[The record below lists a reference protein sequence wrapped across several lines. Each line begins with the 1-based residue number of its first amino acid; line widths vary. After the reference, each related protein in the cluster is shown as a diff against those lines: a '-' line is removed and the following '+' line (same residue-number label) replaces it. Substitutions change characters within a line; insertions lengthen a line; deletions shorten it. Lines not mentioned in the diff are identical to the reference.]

1 VAHLKQFIARFGQ
14 GHKKMA
20 KQAQSRM
27 KMLGKLQDE
36 AVSVDFDDPY
46 LQLDFPAA
54 PHLPPP
60 CISVIDAAFGYSEDR
75 VLYTGCDFG
84 IDCDSRVA
92 IVGPNGAGKSTFLK
106 LLDGSLQPTEGSVR
120 RHAKLQVG
128 RFTQH
133 HIEMM
138 DPESNAVTHMRKLG
152 SGGIKE
158 DHTAKTT
165 TATTQQGSGDI
176 KE

>member
-1 VAHLKQFIARFGQ
+1 MGQFIARFGH

-20 KQAQSRM
+20 RQAQSRM
-27 KMLGKLQDE
+27 KMLTKLQEE

-54 PHLPPP
+54 STLPPP
-60 CISVIDAAFGYSEDR
+60 CISVLEAAFGYTEDR
-75 VLYTGCDFG
+75 ILYKDLDFG
-84 IDCDSRVA
+84 VDCDSRIA

-106 LLDGSLQPTEGSVR
+106 LLDGSLQPVDGSVR
-120 RHAKLQVG
+120 RHSKLQIA

-138 DPESNAVTHMRKLG
+138 DPEGDAVTHMRRLG
-152 SGGIKE
+152 VSGIRE
-158 DHTAKTT
+158 DGT
-165 TATTQQGSGDI
+165 
-176 KE
+176 